1 MTRPAPASPEQ
12 IGRLLRSACPDWRLV
27 RAWPLTGG
35 VSARVSAIEAE
46 LPDGQRSTLV
56 LRQYGAAN
64 LSADPHAAE
73 TEHRLLQLLWAASL
87 PVPRPYLADESGSII
102 PGSCLLQEFIDGERA
117 DDPPDTADSARQL
130 AGALAA
136 LHAADFTRADV
147 PFLADVR
154 DDVARQLGT
163 GPADPDEFLHEN
175 AVRAAVTG
183 SWPPPELNRPV
194 ILHGDYWP
202 GNVLWRH
209 GRLAGVIDWEDAL
222 FGDPLADLSITR
234 LEISWSWGFAAMGQ
248 FTDRYLKLR
257 PEVDAADLA
266 LWDLRAA
273 LRASGFKMDTWGLP
287 AGKLRAAK
295 AAHREFIERAL
306 REFARRQDSEKGG
319 TRR

>member
-1 MTRPAPASPEQ
+1 VTKLAAASPEQ
-12 IGRLLRSACPDWRLV
+12 IGMLLRTARPGWRLV
-27 RAWPLTGG
+27 RTWTLPGAT
-35 VSARVSAIEAE
+35 STQVSAIEAE
-46 LPDGQRSTLV
+46 QPDGQRRKLV

-64 LSADPHAAE
+64 LRADPCAAE
-73 TEHRLLQLLWAASL
+73 TEYRLLELLSAAGL
-87 PVPRPYLADESGSII
+87 PVPRPYLADSSGAIV
-102 PGSCLLQEFIDGERA
+102 PGPCLLQEFIDGERA
-117 DDPPDTADSARQL
+117 DDPADTADSARQL

-136 LHAADFTRADV
+136 LHGTDFTRSDV
-147 PFLADVR
+147 PFLSDVR

-234 LEISWSWGFAAMGQ
+234 LEISWSWGFAAMSQ
-248 FTDRYLKLR
+248 FTDQYLKLR

-287 AGKLRAAK
+287 AEKLATAR

-306 REFARRQDSEKGG
+306 HEFARRHASEKGR

>member
-1 MTRPAPASPEQ
+1 VTPPASASPEQ

-27 RAWPLTGG
+27 RTWPLTGG
-35 VSARVSAIEAE
+35 ISARVSGIEAE

-64 LSADPHAAE
+64 LRADPHAPK
-73 TEHRLLQLLWAASL
+73 TEHRLLQLLWGAGL

-102 PGSCLLQEFIDGERA
+102 PGPCLLQEFIDGERA
-117 DDPPDTADSARQL
+117 DDPADTADSARQL

-136 LHAADFTRADV
+136 LHDIAFTQTDV
-147 PFLADVR
+147 PFLSDVR

-163 GPADPDEFLHEN
+163 GPPDPDEFLHES
-175 AVRAAVTG
+175 AVRAAVTD

-222 FGDPLADLSITR
+222 FGDPLADVSITR
-234 LEISWSWGFAAMGQ
+234 LEISWSWGFAAMDQ
-248 FTDRYLKLR
+248 FTGQYRKLR

-287 AGKLRAAK
+287 AGKLGAAR
-295 AAHREFIERAL
+295 AAHREFIDRAL
-306 REFARRQDSEKGG
+306 REFARRRDSEKGR